1 VTDTPC
7 FYFVTAF
14 LYTTR
19 CRTSTGTYASRASR
33 FARPVTRTVPR
44 RGRGGR
50 TDSSDGHTWDEQ
62 LFHLSGY
69 LPPIFFI
76 VWMDDNDA
84 CTI

>member
-1 VTDTPC
+1 MLLFRDSLFVHNKVPHKHRHVRLACITFRTPSH
-7 FYFVTAF
+7 TH
-14 LYTTR
+14 
-19 CRTSTGTYASRASR
+19 RA
-33 FARPVTRTVPR
+33 P
-44 RGRGGR
+44 RGGR